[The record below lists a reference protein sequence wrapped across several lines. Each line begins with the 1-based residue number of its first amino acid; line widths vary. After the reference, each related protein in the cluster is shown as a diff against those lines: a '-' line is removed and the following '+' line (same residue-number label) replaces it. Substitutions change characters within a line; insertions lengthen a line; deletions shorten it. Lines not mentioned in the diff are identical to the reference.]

1 MSEEIVT
8 YIYDDKEVYLTGR
21 MAKPSKG
28 SKLDY
33 RVEIVPVGTTYGDRT
48 YAKWVSMKDLM
59 TIVDIEN
66 DDIIENKDEI
76 NDDEEVDNNT
86 LHKSI

>member
-33 RVEIVPVGTTYGDRT
+33 KVEIVPVGTTYGDRT

-66 DDIIENKDEI
+66 DDILD
-76 NDDEEVDNNT
+76 DQDDPDEE
-86 LHKSI
+86 

>member
-1 MSEEIVT
+1 
-8 YIYDDKEVYLTGR
+8 

-33 RVEIVPVGTTYGDRT
+33 KVEIVPVGTTYGDRT

-66 DDIIENKDEI
+66 DDILEDQ
-76 NDDEEVDNNT
+76 DDPDEE
-86 LHKSI
+86 

>member
-66 DDIIENKDEI
+66 DDILD
-76 NDDEEVDNNT
+76 DQDDPDEEQ
-86 LHKSI
+86 